1 MEHPHGPRW
10 SLSGPGEVW
19 SAQFIISVAIVFHET
34 FMRKMGQ
41 ILPNGTDL
49 LLACEAGKLRTVFIA
64 NSLCFCSGRDTKT
77 PKRDTKIAIDRTPGF
92 LALTYSIKP

>member
-10 SLSGPGEVW
+10 SLCPGEVW

-77 PKRDTKIAIDRTPGF
+77 PKRDTKTAIDRTPGF